1 MKIIIK
7 SLKKIIS
14 RSLPL
19 ILIIIFL
26 TVSSGCSQFKTSL
39 LNRVEANASAGGS
52 ATDSQAGG
60 SQSAVSSE
68 SVLQETSGTSIADM
82 TTAAQETAAA
92 PGTDDIQ
99 GSTAASD
106 VAGDMSGT
114 GNTNGTSGETS
125 GGKTNSSGN
134 TGFGITDPAKQRD
147 YFKRG
152 VESFEK
158 QDYIMAEYYLNQ
170 IKDNYII
177 LADHIFYYYAKC
189 LLMEKK
195 YEKARE
201 YYLKLKSFYPDSI
214 FSEKATLEYADLF
227 FMTEDY
233 KSAEAAYEKF
243 IKDFPNS
250 DLFPYC
256 LFQLSVCQ
264 ERNGKFS
271 AAAENY
277 KKIWLGYPQSEYSA
291 ASFNAIETLSE
302 GGKVPVFTPTV
313 EDFYSRGQVFY
324 DLYIYESALAEY
336 KVILDSAKSKAIDEN
351 LHMKTLYR
359 MGMCYFNIRDYSAA
373 KEYLLSS
380 YKKSPSGVFADDN
393 LYFLGRID
401 TNLDMD
407 DSAIER
413 YALLLE
419 KFPSSNYAD
428 DALYR
433 TGRIYFF
440 KDDFE
445 NARKY
450 FKRMVVE
457 YPSGDKLPDAYW
469 ELGWIEYK
477 LEDFTSAASTF
488 DGMAGKFKG
497 AMLGEKAMFWKA
509 KSSEKLG
516 DKEKALSIYKE
527 IVSAKTY
534 SYYTFAAKKCLE
546 EAGQTVDLGT
556 INKSVYPDNPQIGS
570 LLPDVYNEI
579 EANTTSGTV
588 ISDTSG
594 NGSNS
599 AESNDGTNTSD
610 STSGTSATAEST
622 SSGNTSSKIIYSHL
636 DKAKELLLIEFYKS
650 ADKEI
655 EASHS
660 QFENDNIGLLQ
671 LSTLYLKSM
680 DYINSQKVISGNYT
694 NLLNSLKSPYKDY
707 LYYLIYPYAFPEYLK
722 KYSAEFGVDP
732 LYVLAVMREESRFD
746 PEAGSYVGALGLMQ
760 VMPATGKGIANSLG
774 IKNFNSQM
782 LLDPETSVK
791 MGCFYLGEQLKNFN
805 GNNYY
810 ASGAYNGG
818 PGAMSKWISEMGDK
832 NIDEFIELIPYDE
845 TRNYIR
851 KVMSS
856 YFFYQMLY
864 E

>member
-1 MKIIIK
+1 MINFVLSGIVKIMMFK
-7 SLKKIIS
+7 KALRLSL
-14 RSLPL
+14 LL
-19 ILIIIFL
+19 VLTVIFL

-39 LNRVEANASAGGS
+39 LNRVAVNTQAVGSTADGQKADSLTVPGESTPQQTPDTPPQDIEA
-52 ATDSQAGG
+52 
-60 SQSAVSSE
+60 SSTAE
-68 SVLQETSGTSIADM
+68 M
-82 TTAAQETAAA
+82 TTA
-92 PGTDDIQ
+92 PGTDDIS
-99 GSTAASD
+99 GSMGTSEVTD
-106 VAGDMSGT
+106 GT
-114 GNTNGTSGETS
+114 GNTTGETADDNS
-125 GGKTNSSGN
+125 GIKKDTE
-134 TGFGITDPAKQRD
+134 FGITDPVKQRD

-152 VESFEK
+152 VEAFEK
-158 QDYIMAEYYLNQ
+158 QDYVMAEYYLNQ
-170 IKDNYII
+170 VKDTYFI
-177 LADHIFYYYAKC
+177 LADHIFYYYAKS

-195 YEKARE
+195 YEKAGE
-201 YYLKLKSFYPDSI
+201 YYLKLKSYYPDSI
-214 FSEKATLEYADLF
+214 FSEKATLEYADLY
-227 FMTEDY
+227 FMTAEY
-233 KSAEAAYEKF
+233 VSAEIAYEKF
-243 IKDFPNS
+243 IKDFPKS
-250 DLFPYC
+250 ELLAYS
-256 LFQLSVCQ
+256 LFQLAVCQ
-264 ERNGKFS
+264 EKNGKFS
-271 AAAENY
+271 AAFENY
-277 KKIWLGYPQSEYSA
+277 KKLWLRYPQSEYST
-291 ASFNAIETLSE
+291 ASYNAITVLSDS
-302 GGKVPVFTPTV
+302 GKTSKFTPTV
-313 EDFYSRGQVFY
+313 EDFYSRGQIFY
-324 DLYIYESALAEY
+324 DLYLYDSALAEY
-336 KVILDSAKSKAIDEN
+336 KIILDRAKSGAIDEN
-351 LHMKTLYR
+351 LNMRTLYR
-359 MGMCYFNIRDYSAA
+359 TGMCYFNLRNYSAA

-380 YKKSPSGVFADDN
+380 YKKSPSGAFADDN

-440 KDDFE
+440 LDDFE

-450 FKRMVVE
+450 FKRIVNE
-457 YPSGDKLPDAYW
+457 YPGGDKLPDAYW

-516 DKEKALSIYKE
+516 NKDLALSIYKE

-534 SYYTFAAKKCLE
+534 SYYTFAAKKYLE
-546 EAGQTVDLGT
+546 EAGQTADLGI
-556 INKSVYPDNPQIGS
+556 INTSVYPDNPQIGS
-570 LLPDVYNEI
+570 LLPDVYDELDNSMG
-579 EANTTSGTV
+579 NSG
-588 ISDTSG
+588 
-594 NGSNS
+594 
-599 AESNDGTNTSD
+599 
-610 STSGTSATAEST
+610 STSGTSGST
-622 SSGNTSSKIIYSHL
+622 SSGTSENTAENTQENTGKTIFSHI
-636 DKAKELLLIEFYKS
+636 DKAKELIVIEFYQS

-660 QFENDNIGLLQ
+660 QFENDNTGLLQ

-680 DYINSQKVISGNYT
+680 DYINSQKVISNNYSK
-694 NLLNSLKSPYKDY
+694 LLNSLKSPYKDY

-722 KYSAEFGVDP
+722 KYSTEFGVDP

-760 VMPATGKGIANSLG
+760 VMPATGKSIANSLG
-774 IKNFNSQM
+774 IKNFTSQM
-782 LLDPETSVK
+782 LLDPETSIK
-791 MGCFYLGEQLKNFN
+791 MGCFYLSEQLKNFN
-805 GNNYY
+805 GNNYF

-818 PGAMSKWISEMGDK
+818 PGAMSKWISERGNK

-851 KVMSS
+851 KVMGS

>member
-1 MKIIIK
+1 MIFKKVIRL
-7 SLKKIIS
+7 SLF
-14 RSLPL
+14 PVL
-19 ILIIIFL
+19 IVIFL
-26 TVSSGCSQFKTSL
+26 TVSSGCSQFKSSL
-39 LNRVEANASAGGS
+39 LNKVAANTQASSS
-52 ATDSQAGG
+52 ASDSQEAKSSAASG
-60 SQSAVSSE
+60 SSS
-68 SVLQETSGTSIADM
+68 QQTSDTSLTDM
-82 TTAAQETAAA
+82 TTEAQETATA
-92 PGTDDIQ
+92 PGTDDIG
-99 GSTAASD
+99 GSITTSD
-106 VAGDMSGT
+106 VTSGT
-114 GNTNGTSGETS
+114 GGVDNTPGETAIGEAGSTNGSV
-125 GGKTNSSGN
+125 
-134 TGFGITDPAKQRD
+134 FGITDPVRQRD
-147 YFKRG
+147 NFKRG
-152 VESFEK
+152 VEAFEK
-158 QDYIMAEYYLNQ
+158 PDYVMAEYYLNQ
-170 IKDNYII
+170 VKDTYSI
-177 LADHIFYYYAKC
+177 LADHIFYYYAKS

-201 YYLKLKSFYPDSI
+201 YYLKLKSYYPDSI
-214 FSEKATLEYADLF
+214 FSEKASLEYADLF
-227 FMTEDY
+227 FMTADY
-233 KSAEAAYEKF
+233 VSAETAYEKF
-243 IKDFPNS
+243 TKDFPNS
-250 DLFPYC
+250 DVLPYS

-271 AAAENY
+271 AAFENY
-277 KKIWLGYPQSEYSA
+277 KKLWLRYPQSEYSA
-291 ASFNAIETLSE
+291 ASYDAITALSNSA
-302 GGKVPVFTPTV
+302 KIPKFTPTV
-313 EDFYSRGQVFY
+313 DDFYSRGQIFF
-324 DLYIYESALAEY
+324 DLYLYDSALAEY
-336 KVILDSAKSKAIDEN
+336 KIILDSAKSKAIDEN
-351 LHMKTLYR
+351 LYMRTLYR
-359 MGMCYFNIRDYSAA
+359 TGMCYFNLQNYSAA

-380 YKKSPSGVFADDN
+380 YKKSPSGAFADDN
-393 LYFLGRID
+393 LYFLGRTD

-413 YALLLE
+413 YAMLLE

-440 KDDFE
+440 RDDFE

-450 FKRMVVE
+450 FKRIVNE
-457 YPSGDKLPDAYW
+457 YPGGDKLPDAYW

-488 DGMAGKFKG
+488 EGMAGKFKG

-509 KSSEKLG
+509 KSLEKLG
-516 DKEKALSIYKE
+516 DKVTALSIYKE

-546 EAGQTVDLGT
+546 EAGQTVDLGL
-556 INKSVYPDNPQIGS
+556 INTSAYPDNPQIGS
-570 LLPDVYNEI
+570 LLPNVYDDLNGS
-579 EANTTSGTV
+579 ASSGTSL
-588 ISDTSG
+588 SDTSESG
-594 NGSNS
+594 NNGTGN
-599 AESNDGTNTSD
+599 NGGTNTSD
-610 STSGTSATAEST
+610 SASGTGVTTEST
-622 SSGNTSSKIIYSHL
+622 SGNASAKIVYSHI
-636 DKAKELLLIEFYKS
+636 DKAKELLVIKLYQS

-655 EASHS
+655 EAAHS
-660 QFENDNIGLLQ
+660 QLENDNIGLLQ

-680 DYINSQKVISGNYT
+680 DYINSQKVISGNYSK
-694 NLLNSLKSPYKDY
+694 LLNSLKSPYKDY

-760 VMPATGKGIANSLG
+760 VMPATGKSIANSLG

-791 MGCFYLGEQLKNFN
+791 MGCFYLSEQLKNFN

-851 KVMSS
+851 KVMGS

>member
-1 MKIIIK
+1 MF
-7 SLKKIIS
+7 KKIT
-14 RSLPL
+14 RSSLLLVL
-19 ILIIIFL
+19 IVIFL
-26 TVSSGCSQFKTSL
+26 TVSSGCSQFKASL
-39 LNRVEANASAGGS
+39 LDRVETNV
-52 ATDSQAGG
+52 QAGG
-60 SQSAVSSE
+60 STTGSQAAESSASSG
-68 SVLQETSGTSIADM
+68 SSSQQTTVTSLPDV
-82 TTAAQETAAA
+82 TTAVQEITTA
-92 PGTDDIQ
+92 PGTDDIS
-99 GSTAASD
+99 GSIATSEITGGAGDTDSASD
-106 VAGDMSGT
+106 ETAGS
-114 GNTNGTSGETS
+114 ETS
-125 GGKTNSSGN
+125 NKNN
-134 TGFGITDPAKQRD
+134 AEFGITDPAKQRD

-152 VESFEK
+152 VEAFEK
-158 QDYIMAEYYLNQ
+158 QDYVMAEYYLNQ
-170 IKDNYII
+170 VKDTYGI
-177 LADHIFYYYAKC
+177 LADHIFYYYAKS

-195 YEKARE
+195 YEKSRE

-214 FSEKATLEYADLF
+214 FNEKATLEYADLF
-227 FMTEDY
+227 FMTADY
-233 KSAEAAYEKF
+233 VSAESAYEKF
-243 IKDFPNS
+243 IKDFSNS
-250 DLFPYC
+250 GLLPYS
-256 LFQLSVCQ
+256 LFQLAVCQ

-271 AAAENY
+271 TAFENY
-277 KKIWLGYPQSEYSA
+277 KKLWLKYPQSEYSA
-291 ASFNAIETLSE
+291 QSYNAIAALSDS
-302 GGKVPVFTPTV
+302 KKTAAFTPTV
-313 EDFYSRGQVFY
+313 EDFYSRGQIFY
-324 DLYIYESALAEY
+324 DLYLYDSALAEY
-336 KVILDSAKSKAIDEN
+336 TIILDRAKSKAIDEN

-359 MGMCYFNIRDYSAA
+359 AGMCYFNVRNYSAA

-380 YKKSPSGVFADDN
+380 YKKSPSGTFADDN

-440 KDDFE
+440 IDDFD

-450 FKRMVVE
+450 FKRIVNE
-457 YPSGDKLPDAYW
+457 YPGGDKLPDAYW

-488 DGMAGKFKG
+488 EGMAGKFKG
-497 AMLGEKAMFWKA
+497 ALLGEKAMFWKA
-509 KSSEKLG
+509 KSSERLG
-516 DKEKALSIYKE
+516 DKDKALSIYKE
-527 IVSAKTY
+527 IVGARTY
-534 SYYTFAAKKCLE
+534 SYYTFAAKKYLE
-546 EAGQTVDLGT
+546 EAGQTVELGT
-556 INKSVYPDNPQIGS
+556 INTSVYPDNPQIGS
-570 LLPDVYNEI
+570 LLPDVYDELDNSKGTSSSTSE
-579 EANTTSGTV
+579 TSG
-588 ISDTSG
+588 STS
-594 NGSNS
+594 
-599 AESNDGTNTSD
+599 ETS
-610 STSGTSATAEST
+610 SGTSE
-622 SSGNTSSKIIYSHL
+622 NTTENTNENTGKIVYSHI
-636 DKAKELLLIEFYKS
+636 DKAKELLLIEFYQS

-660 QFENDNIGLLQ
+660 QFENDNIGILQ

-680 DYINSQKVISGNYT
+680 DYINSQKVISSNYSK
-694 NLLNSLKSPYKDY
+694 LLNSLKSPYKDY
-707 LYYLIYPYAFPEYLK
+707 LYYLIYPYAFPEYIK
-722 KYSAEFGVDP
+722 KYSSEFGVDP

-774 IKNFNSQM
+774 IKNFTSQM
-782 LLDPETSVK
+782 LLDPEISVK
-791 MGCFYLGEQLKNFN
+791 MGCFYLSEQLKNFS

-818 PGAMSKWISEMGDK
+818 PGAMSKWISERGDK

-851 KVMSS
+851 KVMGS